1 MMHDNLKKWIFIIFC
16 LFLITCKTHDDNQKQ
31 NIKKSSSKE
40 DVKLL
45 NSKFQGEFS
54 SKVETDE
61 TTSGTASITYLF
73 HIKNDVAV
81 LTTTT
86 FHEPIIC
93 NGNYRV
99 IEKNNVLELYYSGS
113 EKNCKSENANFKI
126 KEQNNKYFVTGLGG
140 EATYNEWIELKQ
152 H

>member
-1 MMHDNLKKWIFIIFC
+1 MHNNLKKWRFIIFC

-31 NIKKSSSKE
+31 IEKKSSSKE

-54 SKVETDE
+54 TKVETEE
-61 TTSGTASITYLF
+61 TTSGTASINYFF
-73 HIKNDVAV
+73 HIKNNTAA

-93 NGNYRV
+93 NGNYKI
-99 IEKNNVLELYYSGS
+99 IENNNNILELYYSGND
-113 EKNCKSENANFKI
+113 ENCKSKDAKFKI
-126 KEQNNKYFVTGLGG
+126 KEQNNKYFITGLGD
-140 EATYNEWIELKQ
+140 EATYNEWIELKEN
-152 H
+152 